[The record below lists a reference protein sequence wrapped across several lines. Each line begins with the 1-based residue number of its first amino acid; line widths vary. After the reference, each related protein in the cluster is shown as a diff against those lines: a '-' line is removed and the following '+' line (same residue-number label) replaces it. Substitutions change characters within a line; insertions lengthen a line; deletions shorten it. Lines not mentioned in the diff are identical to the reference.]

1 MPSMGESFFSH
12 TDRKQPP
19 PRKSNIGRGFHP
31 KKAK

>member
-1 MPSMGESFFSH
+1 MPDCFYRWTTSAA
-12 TDRKQPP
+12 RNPP

>member
-1 MPSMGESFFSH
+1 MPCCFYSWSN
-12 TDRKQPP
+12 TTRNQPP